1 MLPRPQLVVPL
12 TRVPSRPA
20 VTPLGLDEV
29 VFAQMINSKDT
40 QYVGTIGVGRPPQVL
55 SVILDTGSSNLWVY
69 SSRCTATACVRRPSY
84 DHARSEAYEYP
95 NTYVG
100 PRRTLAQR
108 ASPNSSGVRGHDFY
122 IRYGSGG
129 VAGHFSQDSVQLGAM
144 SLQGHI
150 FGEVMDVRGEAFNFG
165 QYDGILGLA
174 FPPLA
179 LPGTVPVLDALASSA
194 LLRHAMFSFYFSHA
208 ADGHPEESRSRFMLG
223 GVEPAYAA
231 SAFNFHT
238 VRHSSYWEL
247 QLDDVLLDGKSL
259 GLCRPRNASLTLEQQ
274 AQQPAATGGCRAA
287 IDTGTSMIT
296 GPSHAAE
303 TLADRL
309 NVEPDCSVVSHQP
322 TLTFVIDGVAYPL
335 TPQEYALRFRSAE
348 GEQRCVPGLRSL
360 DVPPPRGPLWVLG
373 DVFLRVYYS
382 LFDRGA
388 NASSPRVGFARARH
402 PARRSPSARSP
413 AARSGV
419 ASRSLQP
426 LGLVPQGTPLG

>member
-1 MLPRPQLVVPL
+1 MLPSPQLVVPL

-69 SSRCTATACVRRPSY
+69 SSRCNATACMRRPSY
-84 DHARSEAYEYP
+84 DHDRSEGYEYP

-100 PRRTLAQR
+100 PKRTLAQR
-108 ASPNSSGVRGHDFY
+108 ASPNTSGVRGHDFY

-129 VAGHFSQDSVQLGAM
+129 VAGHFAQDTVQLGAM
-144 SLQGHI
+144 SLPGHT
-150 FGEVMDVRGEAFNFG
+150 FGEVMDVRGEAFSFG

-174 FPPLA
+174 LPPLA
-179 LPGTVPVLDALASSA
+179 LPGTVPVLDALASST

-208 ADGHPEESRSRFMLG
+208 ADDHPEEARSRFMLG

-259 GLCRPRNASLTLEQQ
+259 GLCRPRNATLTLEQQ
-274 AQQPAATGGCRAA
+274 AQQPAGAAGATGGCRAA

-335 TPQEYALRFRSAE
+335 APQEYALRFQSTE

-382 LFDRGA
+382 VFDRGA
-388 NASSPRVGFARARH
+388 NTSSPRVGFARARH
-402 PARRSPSARSP
+402 PARRRP
-413 AARSGV
+413 AARSGD
-419 ASRSLQP
+419 ASRSQQP
-426 LGLVPQGTPLG
+426 PGLVPQGAPLG

>member
-69 SSRCTATACVRRPSY
+69 SSRCNATACVRRPSY
-84 DHARSEAYEYP
+84 EHARSEAYEYP

-100 PRRTLAQR
+100 PKRTLAQR
-108 ASPNSSGVRGHDFY
+108 AAPNTSGVRGHDFY

-129 VAGHFSQDSVQLGAM
+129 VAGHFAQDTVQLGAM
-144 SLQGHI
+144 SLPAHT

-179 LPGTVPVLDALASSA
+179 LPGTVPVLDALVSA
-194 LLRHAMFSFYFSHA
+194 TLLRHAMFSFYFSHA

-223 GVEPAYAA
+223 GVEPSYAA
-231 SAFNFHT
+231 SPFHFHP

-259 GLCRPRNASLTLEQQ
+259 GLCRPRNATLTLEQQ
-274 AQQPAATGGCRAA
+274 AQQPAGSMGGPTMGALGALGGCRAA

-309 NVEPDCSVVSHQP
+309 NVEPDCAVVSHQP
-322 TLTFVIDGVAYPL
+322 MLTFVIDGVPYPL

-348 GEQRCVPGLRSL
+348 GEQRCV
-360 DVPPPRGPLWVLG
+360 
-373 DVFLRVYYS
+373 
-382 LFDRGA
+382 
-388 NASSPRVGFARARH
+388 
-402 PARRSPSARSP
+402 
-413 AARSGV
+413 
-419 ASRSLQP
+419 
-426 LGLVPQGTPLG
+426 